1 MIFHV
6 CFYADC
12 SIGWHTPF
20 LYYSPYILFN
30 VWEMANYF
38 SDQDHVATY
47 FYFSSWQSSL
57 VYCLHWTQYSIPFF
71 STCHNCSLKCNPSC
85 HEFNH
90 VVWSTTLVILA
101 LQVATFIL
109 QKIMLDDTGLAYVCA
124 SSERFCAVANVLAQM
139 VEALA
144 EQPSPRTLKNTIRCY
159 LRLTDDRR
167 FVLRA
172 ACKLRPCNC
181 YSHAAPLFFCI
192 CLYAGPAKRYVTTS
206 PSRWGTGHSTA

>member
-1 MIFHV
+1 MLLRWAVNFQKRYLPTCPTITQNIMIFHV

-12 SIGWHTPF
+12 SIGWHTLF

-47 FYFSSWQSSL
+47 FYFSRWQSSL

-90 VVWSTTLVILA
+90 VVWSTTLVSLTEPSYTCIA
-101 LQVATFIL
+101 GGHFYSPKDYAWRHRACVRMRFFWTFL
-109 QKIMLDDTGLAYVCA
+109 RCCQCA
-124 SSERFCAVANVLAQM
+124 SSDGR
-139 VEALA
+139 
-144 EQPSPRTLKNTIRCY
+144 
-159 LRLTDDRR
+159 
-167 FVLRA
+167 
-172 ACKLRPCNC
+172 
-181 YSHAAPLFFCI
+181 
-192 CLYAGPAKRYVTTS
+192 
-206 PSRWGTGHSTA
+206 STCWTAFPEDA